1 MSGSCYLK
9 KILVVFGTRPE
20 AIKLAPLILALKSLE
35 HEFEVIVCVTG
46 QHREMLD
53 QVLEVFNIKP
63 NIDLCLMSSNQGLPN
78 LTSSML
84 VAVGEVIKDV
94 NPELVLVHG
103 DTTTTFATA
112 VACFYSGTPLG
123 HIEAGLRTRDLSAP
137 FPEEFNRQVVSKL
150 ADFHFAPTETCRNNL
165 LSEGVSSEKI
175 FLTGNTVIDALNWT
189 LAKVKNDL
197 ILSEALFAK
206 LDLKLGFYVQS
217 EKFVMITGHRREN
230 FGTGFREICGAI
242 LDLAERYP
250 EIRFVYPV
258 HLNPNVWGVAH
269 DLLGSRRNIHLIE
282 PLDYL
287 SFSVLLQKCYFV
299 LTDSGGIQEEA
310 PSLGKPVLLMR
321 ETTERPEGVMAGTSE
336 LVGADRDRIVRSAS
350 RLIDD
355 TEYYSQMAKAINPFG
370 SGDSVERIINCLLKL

>member
-1 MSGSCYLK
+1 M
-9 KILVVFGTRPE
+9 
-20 AIKLAPLILALKSLE
+20 APLVLALKSLKN
-35 HEFEVIVCVTG
+35 EFEVIVCVTG

-63 NIDLCLMSSNQGLPN
+63 DIDLCLMSSNQELAE

-84 VAVGEVIKDV
+84 IAVGKVIKDV

-112 VACFYSGTPLG
+112 MACFYVGTPLG

-150 ADFHFAPTETCRNNL
+150 AEFHFAPTETCRNNL
-165 LSEGVSSEKI
+165 LSEGVSSKRI
-175 FLTGNTVIDALNWT
+175 FVTGNTVIDALNWT
-189 LAKVKNDL
+189 LAKVKNDQT
-197 ILSEALFAK
+197 LSEVLFAE
-206 LDLKLGFYVQS
+206 LNLKLGFDFYS
-217 EKFVMITGHRREN
+217 EVFVMITGHRREN
-230 FGTGFREICGAI
+230 FGSGFREICGAI
-242 LDLAERYP
+242 LDLSERYP
-250 EIRFVYPV
+250 DIRFVYPV
-258 HLNPNVWGVAH
+258 HLNPNVRRVVYE
-269 DLLGSRRNIHLIE
+269 LLGSRSNVHLIE

-287 SFSVLLQKCYFV
+287 SFSVLLQKCLFV

-321 ETTERPEGVMAGTSE
+321 ETTERPEGILAGTSE
-336 LVGADRDRIVRSAS
+336 LVGANRDRIVSSAI

-355 TEYYSQMAKAINPFG
+355 NDYYSKIAKAINPFG
-370 SGDSVERIINCLLKL
+370 AGDSVERIVNCLLKL